1 MRLRIACGKFLIS
14 IGNFIKSL
22 AVVVM
27 KPDDLV
33 EYSRLTY
40 SKPESISAF
49 SEEEFLNPELSLYE
63 EELLKKIPFNTGKLL
78 VLEVGGG
85 REAIPLAKMGFEV
98 FGVDFIQEM
107 TEQAKKNAARKGID
121 IEVKVQEI
129 SRLEFPPNSFDL
141 VWLSARMYSSIPGR
155 TRRIEMLKRIRNILK
170 PGGYFILQ
178 FQWNQKKY
186 FSKKKEF
193 IKKETQLM
201 NLVIYY
207 GETGNS
213 FTFFIQKSYW
223 NLNSKRVIWK
233 SNF

>member
-1 MRLRIACGKFLIS
+1 MACGKFLIS
-14 IGNFIKSL
+14 TGSFIQSL
-22 AVVVM
+22 AVVLM

-49 SEEEFLNPELSLYE
+49 SEEEFLNPGLSSYE
-63 EELLKKIPFNTGKLL
+63 EELLKKIPFNAGKLL
-78 VLEVGGG
+78 VLGVGGG
-85 REAIPLAKMGFEV
+85 REAIPLARMGFEV

-121 IEVKVQEI
+121 IEVKAQEI

-141 VWLSARMYSSIPGR
+141 VWLSTRMYGTKNNTFLR
-155 TRRIEMLKRIRNILK
+155 
-170 PGGYFILQ
+170 
-178 FQWNQKKY
+178 KKNLSKN
-186 FSKKKEF
+186 FSATF
-193 IKKETQLM
+193 FLETQLM